1 MYIYTRMLQPT
12 TKQRK
17 ILGFIEEYRKKQGI
31 SPSFQEIQAHFGY
44 ASVNS
49 VQNHVGFLRKK
60 GLLGSKMGAVG
71 TKKRSLMSLLP
82 MPLAS
87 VPLVGRIAAGVPVE
101 AIENVETSIDL
112 SSLGVDNSDNGYFAL
127 RVKGESMINAHI
139 LDGDLV
145 VIKKQ
150 PAVGPHEVAAVLW
163 NNEATLKYVRKDGER
178 VTLVPANDAMQPR
191 VVDEEKVEAF
201 EVLGKVVRVIRG
213 L

>member
-1 MYIYTRMLQPT
+1 MLQPT
-12 TKQRK
+12 PKQRK
-17 ILGFIEEYRKKQGI
+17 ILGFIEAYRKKQGL

-49 VQNHVGFLRKK
+49 VQNHVRFLRNK
-60 GLLGSKMGAVG
+60 GLLGSKMGPVG

-82 MPLAS
+82 SPLAS

-127 RVKGESMINAHI
+127 RVKGESMVNAHI

-150 PAVGPHEVAAVLW
+150 PGVGPHEVAAVLW
-163 NNEATLKYVRKDGER
+163 NNEATLKYVRKDGDR
-178 VTLVPANDAMQPR
+178 VTLVPANDAMQPIEVR
-191 VVDEEKVEAF
+191 PEKTEAF
-201 EVLGKVVRVIRG
+201 EVLGKVVRIIRG
-213 L
+213 F

>member
-12 TKQRK
+12 SKQRK
-17 ILGFIEEYRKKQGI
+17 ILGFIEAYRKKQGI

-49 VQNHVGFLRKK
+49 VQNHVRFLRKK
-60 GLLGSKMGAVG
+60 KLLGSKMGAVG

-82 MPLAS
+82 MPVAS

-112 SSLGVDNSDNGYFAL
+112 SSLGVDNADNGYFAL
-127 RVKGESMINAHI
+127 RVKGDSMINAHI
-139 LDGDLV
+139 VDNDLV

-150 PAVGPHEVAAVLW
+150 PEVGPHEVAAVLW
-163 NNEATLKYVRKDGER
+163 NNEATLKYVRKENGR
-178 VTLVPANDAMQPR
+178 VELVPANDAMEPI
-191 VVDEEKVEAF
+191 VVDEDKTEAF
-201 EVLGKVVRVIRG
+201 EVLGKVVRIIRSC
-213 L
+213 

>member
-12 TKQRK
+12 SKQRK
-17 ILGFIEEYRKKQGI
+17 ILGFIEAYRKKQGI

-49 VQNHVGFLRKK
+49 VQNHVRFLRKK
-60 GLLGSKMGAVG
+60 KLLGSKMGAVG

-82 MPLAS
+82 MPVAS

-112 SSLGVDNSDNGYFAL
+112 SSLGVDNADNGYFAL
-127 RVKGESMINAHI
+127 RVKGDSMINAHI
-139 LDGDLV
+139 VDGDLV

-150 PAVGPHEVAAVLW
+150 PEVGPHEVAAVLW
-163 NNEATLKYVRKDGER
+163 NNEATLKYVRKENGR
-178 VTLVPANDAMQPR
+178 VVLVPANDAMEPI
-191 VVDEEKVEAF
+191 VVDEDKTEAF
-201 EVLGKVVRVIRG
+201 EVLGKVVRIIRSC
-213 L
+213 